1 VGLNSYDNQL
11 ELKYSDASLGQIK
24 AYTIDIIGYL
34 GIVIATNNCYPARE
48 TACVAIGEEKCSRWY
63 CLWWV
68 WLLILIAIILLA
80 LCFFWCCGW
89 FCAWLRR
96 KPEEKPAEKEVVAP
110 VPPTSVPVIER
121 IHYIHEVPNVEM
133 QAVK

>member
-1 VGLNSYDNQL
+1 VHLVGDSGEIYRYGMENSETDFDEWVTYELADNEFIVGLNSYDNQL

-34 GIVIATNNCYPARE
+34 GLIIATNNCYPARE

-68 WLLILIAIILLA
+68 WLLILIGIILLA
-80 LCFFWCCGW
+80 LCF
-89 FCAWLRR
+89 
-96 KPEEKPAEKEVVAP
+96 
-110 VPPTSVPVIER
+110 
-121 IHYIHEVPNVEM
+121 Y
-133 QAVK
+133 